1 MSNAIIT
8 NETLKD
14 IADAIRAKGGA
25 SGSMLPREMPG
36 NIRNIDGSGGGGM
49 GYQQKTVQPSL
60 ETVTVH
66 PDQGYDALSAVTVE
80 PMNVQSK
87 TVTPGDTQQT
97 ILPDEDYDALS
108 SVKVEAARYMG
119 FYINEVGHLIFARSV
134 DLTNMDFSLVN
145 HKDLQVDISD
155 DN

>member
-8 NETLKD
+8 NKTLSD

-25 SGSMLPREMPG
+25 TGTMLPREMAG
-36 NIRNIDGSGGGGM
+36 NIRNIDGSGGAM
-49 GYQQKTVQPSL
+49 GYQQKTVRPSM
-60 ETVTVH
+60 TDVTVN
-66 PDQGYDALSAVTVE
+66 PDQDYDALSAVTVLG
-80 PMNVQSK
+80 MNVQGK
-87 TVTPGDTQQT
+87 RVTPGETAQVVT
-97 ILPDEDYDALS
+97 ADEDYDALG
-108 SVKVEAARYMG
+108 SVTVEATRYIG
-119 FYINEVGHLIFARSV
+119 FYINDVGHLIFARSV

>member
-25 SGSMLPREMPG
+25 SGSMLPREMAG

-49 GYQQKTVQPSL
+49 GYQQKTVRPSL
-60 ETVTVH
+60 TDVTVN
-66 PDQGYDALSAVTVE
+66 PDQNYDALSAVTVLG
-80 PMNVQSK
+80 MNVQGK
-87 TVTPGDTQQT
+87 RVTPNENTQV
-97 ILPDEDYDALS
+97 IAPDDGYDALG
-108 SVKVEAARYMG
+108 SVTVEATRYIG
-119 FYINEVGHLIFARSV
+119 FYINDVGHLIFARST
-134 DLTNMDFSLVN
+134 DLTEMDFTLVN

-155 DN
+155 GN